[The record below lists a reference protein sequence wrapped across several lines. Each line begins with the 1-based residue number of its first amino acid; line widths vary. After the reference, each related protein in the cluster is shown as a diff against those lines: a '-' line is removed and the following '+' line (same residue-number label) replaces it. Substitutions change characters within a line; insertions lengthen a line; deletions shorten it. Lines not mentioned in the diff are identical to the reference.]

1 MDTVKTKIK
10 NPERIRKKQ
19 EQICRGAMKVFKTKG
34 FHAASIREIASAARM
49 SIGSLYDYIEKKDD
63 ILFLLHKDILDK
75 IYQRLNESLRRFDD
89 PAEQLVSVLRELF
102 LLTCQMREEMLFVYT
117 ETKSLEKK
125 YLYEVLRKE
134 AEFVSELESI
144 IKRGIEKGVFE
155 CQKSA
160 LLANIII
167 FIGAIIPMRGW
178 NILPQF
184 SEEETLEELIDM
196 IMKKLNVKFPQKAT
210 HTI

>member
-1 MDTVKTKIK
+1 MDMVKTKIK
-10 NPERIRKKQ
+10 NPEKIRQKQ

-75 IYQRLNESLRRFDD
+75 IYQRLNESVRRFDD
-89 PAEQLVSVLRELF
+89 PVEQLASVLRELF
-102 LLTCQMREEMLFVYT
+102 LLTCQMKDEMLFVYT

-134 AEFVSELESI
+134 SEFVSALEAI
-144 IKRGIEKGVFE
+144 IKRGIEQGVFE
-155 CQKSA
+155 YQKTG

-167 FIGAIIPMRGW
+167 FTGAIIPMRGW
-178 NILPQF
+178 NILPQY
-184 SEEETLEELIDM
+184 SEEETLEVLLDM
-196 IMKKLNVKFPQKAT
+196 ILKKLNVKVPEKTAQN
-210 HTI
+210 I

>member
-1 MDTVKTKIK
+1 MDMVKTKIK

-34 FHAASIREIASAARM
+34 FHAASIREIASSARM

-89 PAEQLVSVLRELF
+89 PADQLVSVLRDLF
-102 LLTCQMREEMLFVYT
+102 LLTCQMKDEMLFVYT

-134 AEFVSELESI
+134 AEFVSALESI

-196 IMKKLNVKFPQKAT
+196 IVKKLHVMVPEKTAQNV
-210 HTI
+210 